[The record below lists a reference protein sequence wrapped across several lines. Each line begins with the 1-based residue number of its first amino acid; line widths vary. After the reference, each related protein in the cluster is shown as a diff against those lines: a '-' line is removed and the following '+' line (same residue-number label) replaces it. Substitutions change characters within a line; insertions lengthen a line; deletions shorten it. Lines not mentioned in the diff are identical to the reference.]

1 MAQNNQ
7 HTKKLRSIYAN
18 LYNEDISDIEL
29 EKLKN
34 QLIKLVKLSLHTKLL

>member
-7 HTKKLRSIYAN
+7 NSNKLRSIYAN

-34 QLIKLVKLSLHTKLL
+34 QILHLVKLTLIK

>member
-7 HTKKLRSIYAN
+7 NSNKLRSIYAN

-34 QLIKLVKLSLHTKLL
+34 QLIQLVKLSLNTKLL